1 VNPTPVL
8 PENNP
13 TRAEPVAERADL
25 RPESIE
31 DAVIRLAG
39 NSQDGIQ
46 SAGAFLARLAGRS
59 AQEVMTYMTIPA
71 TISGGPSIFQVRMG
85 TGEVLSAGDEAD
97 FLVAFYQHSYQDHI
111 DFLREGGVLLYDSDN
126 VEPNLDDKR
135 FVYVGVPITGLTV
148 EALGGTAKDKGKN
161 IFVLGL
167 ISKIFQLD
175 VEKLTTLIKEKFA
188 GKDESIA
195 NTAIMA
201 FTAGYAYP
209 VGNVL
214 AKRYQFE
221 TVPKKPGAR
230 DQITMDGNQ
239 ALAYGLIAAG
249 VRYGA
254 GYPITP
260 WSSVMETLR
269 RELPKYGGI
278 FVQAEDELAAVSLAL
293 GFSYS
298 GNLAV
303 TGSAGPGISL
313 KSEAI
318 GWASMAEIPLL
329 IINVQ
334 RGGPSTGL
342 PTNVEQS
349 DLFQAIYGGH
359 GDSPRVVL
367 AAKTVE
373 DCFYIAIEAA
383 RIARQ
388 YSTPVFILSDTSLAT
403 RIEAFEEPKLDEL
416 MLDPKPDVAPRET
429 HKPYPLDQITRHAP
443 PGTPIRDGKYPLI
456 SGLEHDEMGHPTGS
470 PKMHMA
476 MTAKRRSKLQKLAT
490 ELPLPEIYGDAEG
503 EVLLVGWGSTYGPI
517 HDATTRARRAG
528 EKISSIHLRHVH
540 PLPEGLEKIF
550 ARFQR
555 IVVVEMNDQ
564 GLYGFGQLATL
575 LRARFCEPKIS
586 SVTKTDGLTYR
597 VREILGRVF
606 EGKTFPSRPGLHH
619 GKGADGNGSTPTDP
633 TTAAATE
640 RAEAKVSPA
649 ADQAGDN
656 TPTMTGAEAADAA
669 AGTNETRPD
678 AAQAEPSPPMEV

>member
-1 VNPTPVL
+1 MNPTPSL
-8 PENNP
+8 PEANLATP
-13 TRAEPVAERADL
+13 PAPERADL
-25 RPESIE
+25 RPENID

-59 AQEVMTYMTIPA
+59 AQEVMTYMTIPS

-135 FVYVGVPITGLTV
+135 YVYVGVPITGLTV

-167 ISKIFQLD
+167 IAKIFHLD
-175 VEKLTTLIKEKFA
+175 VEKLATLIKEKFA
-188 GKDESIA
+188 GKDESIV

-214 AKRYQFE
+214 ARRYQFS
-221 TVPKKPGAR
+221 TVAKAPGAP

-249 VRYGA
+249 VRYGS

-269 RELPKYGGI
+269 RELPKYGGL
-278 FVQAEDELAAVSLAL
+278 FVQAEDELAAVSITL

-318 GWASMAEIPLL
+318 GWASMAEIP
-329 IINVQ
+329 IIIVNVQ

-383 RIARQ
+383 RIART

-403 RIEAFEEPKLDEL
+403 RIEAFDEPDLANL
-416 MLDPKPDVAPRET
+416 MLEPKPDLRPRET
-429 HKPYPLDQITRHAP
+429 FKPYPLDAITQHAA
-443 PGTPIRDGKYPLI
+443 PGTRIIDGKYPLI
-456 SGLEHDEMGHPTGS
+456 TGLEHDEMGHPTGS
-470 PKMHMA
+470 PKLHMG
-476 MTAKRRSKLQKLAT
+476 MTAKRRAKLQKLAD
-490 ELPLPEIYGDAEG
+490 ELPATEIYGDQEG
-503 EVLLVGWGSTYGPI
+503 DVLLIGWGSTYGPI
-517 HDATTRARRAG
+517 HDAVTRARRAG
-528 EKISSIHLRHVH
+528 EKLGAIHLRHLN
-540 PLPEGLEKIF
+540 PLPNGLEKLF
-550 ARFQR
+550 ANFER
-555 IVVVEMNDQ
+555 IIVVEMNDQ
-564 GLYGFGQLATL
+564 GLYGYGQLATL
-575 LRARFCEPKIS
+575 LRARFCEPRIS
-586 SVTKTDGLTYR
+586 SITKTDGLTYR
-597 VREILGRVF
+597 VREILSRVF
-606 EGKTFPSRPGLHH
+606 EGKTFPARSAMHRGD
-619 GKGADGNGSTPTDP
+619 GSEQTGNGATEIAAPLSRDTA
-633 TTAAATE
+633 TAAATE
-640 RAEAKVSPA
+640 RAEAKVSAA
-649 ADQAGDN
+649 ADHAGDN
-656 TPTMTGAEAADAA
+656 TAQRPETYEAVMPRKDRDSTA
-669 AGTNETRPD
+669 
-678 AAQAEPSPPMEV
+678 